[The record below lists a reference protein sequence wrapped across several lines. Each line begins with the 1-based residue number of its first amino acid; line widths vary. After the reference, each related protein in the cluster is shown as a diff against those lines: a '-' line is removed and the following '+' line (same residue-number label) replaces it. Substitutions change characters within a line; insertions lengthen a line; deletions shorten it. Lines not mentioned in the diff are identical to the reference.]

1 MVSSDALHVQIRNLD
16 ITINAYEREIESD
29 MVKTAEAYEKWK
41 KEMAPKPA
49 AHEAPQ
55 PSQPSQASQTPPP
68 TATKPAAPVMAAAEK
83 IKDEIFGQEFRI
95 GQKWLLI
102 IGIVTM
108 VFGVAFF
115 LKYSFDQGWV
125 GPAGRVSLAY
135 LWGIGF
141 LIAGHIIKN
150 KRFPAFGLM
159 ISGGGIAVLYF
170 ATYAGFQIY
179 HLFPQGLS
187 FFIMVLIT
195 VLACAMAV
203 GYETQGLAILGLM
216 GGFLTPV
223 LLSTRQDNYLVLFTY
238 MTILNVGILTIAF
251 KKRWTLLQQLGFVLT
266 YLLYVSWYFDKYAS
280 HKFWPAILFLN
291 IFYLIYSLIPFTY
304 YFFKKEE
311 NDLKG
316 FYILIPNSAIAFAF
330 NFIMIKEKYSVEWVS
345 VVTVLYAILFLAFA
359 YQIYRQGEKQREAL
373 VVMLMKSSFF
383 LIITIPMLFSRHW
396 ITVFWA
402 LQAAF
407 LLQGAKKLGR
417 KSFLFISYG
426 LLFLAVIKFVAYD
439 LSTVF
444 SYDLELYVQSSFG
457 YLIIERWF
465 TMALLLSVLY
475 WYKSITRKEIKQE
488 SPVFLG
494 PDVLPPVVFS
504 ALFGGLLFLLLTFE
518 TSAFFHDYLEQAQF
532 AAISIVWASFSIV
545 LMVLGFRNNNSTI
558 RKIALG
564 LIFLTLFKVFLFDI
578 SNIST
583 PYRIISF
590 VVLGLILILISYL
603 YNKAHEKL
611 LRTEKEKGGPADE
624 R

>member
-1 MVSSDALHVQIRNLD
+1 MASSDALHVQIRDLD
-16 ITINAYEREIESD
+16 NTINTYEREIESD
-29 MVKTAEAYEKWK
+29 MAKTAEAYEKWK

-55 PSQPSQASQTPPP
+55 PSQASQAPPP
-68 TATKPAAPVMAAAEK
+68 TTTNRLAPVMAAAEK
-83 IKDEIFGQEFRI
+83 IKDELFGQEFKI

-102 IGIVTM
+102 IGIITM

-150 KRFPAFGLM
+150 KRSPAFGLM

-179 HLFPQGLS
+179 HLFPQTLS

-203 GYETQGLAILGLM
+203 VYDTQGLAILGLM
-216 GGFLTPV
+216 GGFLTPI
-223 LLSTRQDNYLVLFTY
+223 LLSTGQDNYLVLFTY

-266 YLLYVSWYFDKYAS
+266 YLLYVSWYIDKYAP

-291 IFYLIYSLIPFTY
+291 VFYLIYSLIPFAY

-311 NDLKG
+311 HDLKG

-373 VVMLMKSSFF
+373 VVMLMKSTFF
-383 LIITIPMLFSRHW
+383 LIITIPMLFSKHW

-402 LQAAF
+402 LQAAL
-407 LLQGAKKLGR
+407 LLQGARKLGR
-417 KSFLFISYG
+417 KSFLFVSYG

-439 LSTVF
+439 LSMVF
-444 SYDLELYVQSSFG
+444 SYDLEFYVQRSFG

-475 WYKSITRKEIKQE
+475 WYKLVTRKEIKQG
-488 SPVFLG
+488 SPVFSG
-494 PDVLPPVVFS
+494 QDVLPPVVYS
-504 ALFGGLLFLLLTFE
+504 VVFGGLLFLLLTLE
-518 TSAFFHDYLEQAQF
+518 TSAYF
-532 AAISIVWASFSIV
+532 
-545 LMVLGFRNNNSTI
+545 
-558 RKIALG
+558 
-564 LIFLTLFKVFLFDI
+564 
-578 SNIST
+578 
-583 PYRIISF
+583 P
-590 VVLGLILILISYL
+590 
-603 YNKAHEKL
+603 
-611 LRTEKEKGGPADE
+611 
-624 R
+624 